1 MPDLPISPEMPN
13 PPANSPLPDDK
24 VGETTLQSSQPG
36 VAPQRPDPAKK
47 DAGDDGEPRPDI
59 ASDEVGFR
67 PPDRLPSEDAPASE
81 NAALIFER
89 S

>member
-1 MPDLPISPEMPN
+1 MPDLPTSAILPN
-13 PPANSPLPDDK
+13 PATDPALPADSH
-24 VGETTLQSSQPG
+24 EQS
-36 VAPQRPDPAKK
+36 VPQRPNPGAAPATADLAD
-47 DAGDDGEPRPDI
+47 DAARPDI